1 MTRGPA
7 SIEQCY
13 RVALADRPEILAALD
28 RVHDA
33 AWAAV
38 DPDLLDLCRVRIAM
52 LLGADES
59 ARVHGLPDDLVA
71 ALADGGVSER
81 LSATQR
87 AALAFTDQYV
97 LDVAS
102 VDDEVAAA
110 LVDALGVDAVSNF
123 VQALLVVEQ
132 RIRLSL
138 AWSRLLPG
146 VPA

>member
-7 SIEQCY
+7 SIEQSY

-33 AWAAV
+33 AWVAV

-59 ARVHGLPDDLVA
+59 ARIHDLPDDLVA
-71 ALADGGVSER
+71 ALTDGPSSPR
-81 LSATQR
+81 FSSTQR

-102 VDDEVAAA
+102 VDDDVAAA
-110 LVDALGVDAVSNF
+110 LVGALGTDGVSNF
-123 VQALLVVEQ
+123 VHALLVVEQ

-146 VPA
+146 AVS